1 MLERTGEEETQKCCN
16 RDSTFSAVSWQSWN
30 RIANPPEVSMSEWS
44 EPRPRPQVDFVLLF
58 WKGVCCYK
66 MTPCCCEVTWR
77 WICAMECVELP
88 DLLVSQILDTFSVAV
103 PRLWVC
109 CSLFCFFSISSL
121 WVEHTLTRCQKIR
134 PPPHFIFC
142 QLFKHM
148 LRRRNWHEV
157 PPESSWEIFE
167 PQSQIIKSDA
177 LSADETYN
185 PKTYYHLTNRRK
197 IGRVKPTGRR
207 MKTLKYLRIVKSAHC
222 QHVLGKKGR

>member
-1 MLERTGEEETQKCCN
+1 
-16 RDSTFSAVSWQSWN
+16 
-30 RIANPPEVSMSEWS
+30 MSEWS
-44 EPRPRPQVDFVLLF
+44 EPRPGPQVDFVLLF

-66 MTPCCCEVTWR
+66 MRPCCCEVTWR

-109 CSLFCFFSISSL
+109 CSLFFFLFCFFSISSL

-134 PPPHFIFC
+134 TAPACPAHNAPPPPPPPPHFIFC

-167 PQSQIIKSDA
+167 PQSQIIRSDA

-207 MKTLKYLRIVKSAHC
+207 MKTLKYLRIINSFVVKSAHC